1 MAIKNRHSR
10 HILENEKVVI
20 FLDYTV
26 SKIKVQPILAKN
38 KFSINQISHKRQPSR
53 GKNTYK
59 LQL

>member
-53 GKNTYK
+53 GKNT
-59 LQL
+59 